1 MWGFGDYS
9 IAFLAPGEK
18 DEAVSASF
26 LIQQGTM
33 DYLYLKLNSR
43 RPWSLTAWIL
53 LTLIICTTLDATEL
67 EEDADAIA
75 EAPAG
80 PMHPA
85 QELPGT
91 EQSSWGPIEFLG
103 RTIKPGSSSR
113 LFLCPG
119 EGFAP
124 GSLDIPVFVLHGSRP
139 GPQLCA
145 VGGTHGDELN
155 GVEIVRHATDQIRPD
170 QLAGTF
176 IGLPIVN
183 IHGFRRG
190 SRYLPDRRDLNR
202 YFPGNPE
209 GSLASRIAARLFDK
223 VIRYCDVV
231 VDFHTGSFQR
241 KNLVQVR
248 VDFTHLRALEL
259 ARSFGSGLIL
269 HSSGPVGSL
278 RRAAMDAGIIALLYE
293 AGQPARFE
301 SEEIAQGIAGLHKL
315 MAALEMLETTTVERK
330 EQLEFRESRW
340 VRADAGGI
348 FLTDQTLGDTIWA
361 GEILGTI
368 TDPITNNSTTVWSSE
383 SGYILGMAVPQVVLP
398 GFALFHLGI
407 ED

>member
-1 MWGFGDYS
+1 
-9 IAFLAPGEK
+9 
-18 DEAVSASF
+18 VSSSF
-26 LIQQGTM
+26 FIQQGTM
-33 DYLYLKLNSR
+33 DDLYTKLNSR
-43 RPWSLTAWIL
+43 RPWILIVWIA
-53 LTLIICTTLDATEL
+53 LTLIICAAVNATEL
-67 EEDADAIA
+67 EEDADTAV
-75 EAPAG
+75 EAPATTL
-80 PMHPA
+80 HPA
-85 QELPGT
+85 QDLPGT

-103 RTIKPGSSSR
+103 HTIKNGSSRR

-124 GSLDIPVFVLHGSRP
+124 GSLDIPVFVLHGSRQ

-209 GSLASRIAARLFDK
+209 GSLASRMAARLFDR
-223 VIRYCDVV
+223 VIRYCDVL
-231 VDFHTGSFQR
+231 VDFHTGSFKR
-241 KNLVQVR
+241 KNLVQIR
-248 VDFTHLRALEL
+248 VDFTHQRALEL

-269 HSSGPVGSL
+269 HSSGPAGSL

-301 SEEIAQGIAGLHKL
+301 SEEIAQGIAGLHNL
-315 MAALEMLETTTVERK
+315 MAALGMLDTTTAEQK
-330 EQLEFRESRW
+330 EQLEFRDSRW

-348 FLTDQTLGDTIWA
+348 FLTDRKLGETIWA
-361 GEILGTI
+361 GDILGTI
-368 TDPITNNSTTVWSSE
+368 TDPITNRSTTVWSSE
-383 SGYILGMAVPQVVLP
+383 SGSILGMAVPQVVLP
-398 GFALFHLGI
+398 GFALFHVGI
-407 ED
+407 EDL

>member
-1 MWGFGDYS
+1 
-9 IAFLAPGEK
+9 
-18 DEAVSASF
+18 
-26 LIQQGTM
+26 M
-33 DYLYLKLNSR
+33 DYLHIKLNLQ
-43 RPWSLTAWIL
+43 RPWILAVWIA
-53 LTLIICTTLDATEL
+53 LTLIICAAVNATER
-67 EEDADAIA
+67 EENADPTA
-75 EAPAG
+75 EAPAT
-80 PMHPA
+80 PVHPA
-85 QELPGT
+85 QDLPGT

-103 RTIKPGSSSR
+103 RTIQPGSSSR

-124 GSLDIPVFVLHGSRP
+124 ESLDIPVFVLHGSRQ

-145 VGGTHGDELN
+145 VAGTHGDELN

-176 IGLPIVN
+176 IGVPIVN

-202 YFPGNPE
+202 YFPGNHE
-209 GSLASRIAARLFDK
+209 GSLASRMAARLFDK

-231 VDFHTGSFQR
+231 VDFHTGSFKR
-241 KNLVQVR
+241 KNLVQIR
-248 VDFTHLRALEL
+248 VDFTHERALEL

-269 HSSGPVGSL
+269 HSSGPAGSL

-301 SEEIAQGIAGLHKL
+301 SEEIAQGIAGLHNL
-315 MAALEMLETTTVERK
+315 MAALDMLETTTTVQK
-330 EQLEFRESRW
+330 EQLEFRDSRW

-348 FLTDQTLGDTIWA
+348 FLTDQKLGDTIWL
-361 GEILGTI
+361 GDILGTI
-368 TDPITNNSTTVWSSE
+368 TDPITNSSTRVWSLE
-383 SGYILGMAVPQVVLP
+383 HGRILGMAVPQVVLP
-398 GFALFHLGI
+398 GFALFHVGI